1 MIELAKEIA
10 KAGGFATK
18 PELAAV
24 EDKIHDVSRLVKK
37 TSYKFKNY

>member
-10 KAGGFATK
+10 KAGGLATK
-18 PELAAV
+18 PEIAAV

-37 TSYKFKNY
+37 TDYNFKNY